1 MSADQL
7 DEEKP
12 PAPTP
17 RFVSGVYNY
26 CDRWCERCPFSTR
39 CVIAAM
45 HVRLE
50 EARARGEDLSGVD
63 VPVEDA
69 GAERDGVARP
79 WLDEALNRP
88 PSPAEEREFEERQA
102 ERDRIASADPL
113 VIRSREYSQFAD
125 RIARVLLADLEGHAD
140 PVVLTAL
147 DTIAWHALAIGPK
160 TWRAVT
166 GALDDLLDAD
176 EDDDEKDEE
185 DEAQRD
191 ANGSAKIAR
200 LMVTESREAWA
211 VLMQVGRATANGLPV
226 KMVER
231 LERLDQ
237 DLARRFP
244 RAMAFVRP
252 GFDE

>member
-1 MSADQL
+1 MSADQVG
-7 DEEKP
+7 EKGSE
-12 PAPTP
+12 APKP
-17 RFVSGVYNY
+17 RYVAGVYNY
-26 CDRWCERCPFSTR
+26 CDRWCERCPFNAR

-45 HVRLE
+45 HVRLD
-50 EARARGEDLSGVD
+50 EARARGEDLAGVD

-69 GAERDGVARP
+69 GADLDDAARP
-79 WLDEALNRP
+79 WLDEALSRP
-88 PSPAEEREFEERQA
+88 PSPAEERQFEERQA
-102 ERDRIASADPL
+102 ERDRLANADPL

-125 RIARVLLADLEGHAD
+125 RIARVLLADLDGHAD

-147 DTIAWHALAIGPK
+147 DTIAWQALAIGPK

-176 EDDDEKDEE
+176 EDDDEEDEE
-185 DEAQRD
+185 DEAQKD

-200 LMVTESREAWA
+200 LMVAESREAWS

-226 KMVER
+226 RMVER